1 MESTARN
8 WTCCR
13 RAAYCDETLVIISF
27 WAGLGA
33 SHRVSVKRAGHGAGN
48 DVILNLRF
56 ANLKNINDG
65 LVLRAISDSA
75 GRTVGSR
82 GRCVSLL

>member
-13 RAAYCDETLVIISF
+13 RAAYCDEILVIISF

-33 SHRVSVKRAGHGAGN
+33 SHGVSVKCAGHGAGN